1 MELTITDSNENFD
14 TWLRKEFVTDELK
27 QLVSNASILIVP
39 FENLKNTPNPLL
51 FPIGTD
57 EILRYFKEKLPEGQL
72 IDICITDE
80 EYQEFAFYSDY
91 KRLGNFLIKEA
102 AIPFFIAILSAFVYD
117 KYIKEDDSKPQI
129 QIIDNSTHTT
139 IDNSTHS
146 TTTNHISKLADKKYL
161 EPTHIKF
168 SVTVED
174 SIGSSK
180 NISYEGPA
188 SDIDNVLKSLKE
200 YEK

>member
-14 TWLRKEFVTDELK
+14 TWLSKEFVTDELK
-27 QLVSNASILIVP
+27 QLVSDASILIVP
-39 FENLKNTPNPLL
+39 FENLRDTPNPLL

-57 EILRYFKEKLPEGQL
+57 EILRYFKEKLPDGQL

-129 QIIDNSTHTT
+129 QIIDNSTH
-139 IDNSTHS
+139 S

-168 SVTVED
+168 SVTVVD
-174 SIGSSK
+174 SIGASK

>member
-1 MELTITDSNENFD
+1 MEISITDSNENFE
-14 TWLRKEFVTDELK
+14 TWLRKDFVTTELK
-27 QLVSNASILIVP
+27 QLLLNVSILIVP
-39 FENLKNTPNPLL
+39 FENLRDTPNPLL

-80 EYQEFAFYSDY
+80 DYQEFVFNNDY
-91 KRLGNFLIKEA
+91 KRLGNFIVKEA
-102 AIPFFIAILSAFVYD
+102 AIPFFVGILSTFVYD

-129 QIIDNSTHTT
+129 LIIDNSTHTK
-139 IDNSTHS
+139 IDNSTHI
-146 TTTNHISKLADKKYL
+146 TTNNHISKLANKKYL

-168 SVTVED
+168 SVTVVD
-174 SIGSSK
+174 TSGASK
-180 NISYEGPA
+180 NIKYEGPA
-188 SDIDNVLKSLKE
+188 SDIDNFLKSLKE